1 MMTTTASKTAL
12 PRSASLSTLRT
23 LQSSSP
29 PAAPLLRPA
38 SLMRSLCVIVAAGAL
53 MELMQ

>member
-12 PRSASLSTLRT
+12 PRLASLSTLRT